1 MAERISEKPIAG
13 IETPAQTPSRLMLAT
28 NPLPADIRV
37 SDARL
42 PATYEQAK
50 AALAQCSRIDE
61 CQEWANKAEALA
73 SYARQADDDTLRKL
87 ADRIQGRAVR
97 RCGELLKQYQ
107 TGPQG
112 GRPKENGDGAGPVSQ
127 AQAGAD
133 AGMSERQIKTAA
145 RVANVP
151 TEQFETAVESDE
163 PPTVTALAE
172 MGKQSRPVPAAA
184 APPATAPA
192 GFKQATHLIGVV
204 RDFAAFCQQND
215 PVVVAGLLTKSEI
228 HDVRSF
234 VGVIDGWLDR
244 FVVTLPPDAQ
254 S

>member
-1 MAERISEKPIAG
+1 
-13 IETPAQTPSRLMLAT
+13 MLAT
-28 NPLPADIRV
+28 NPLPAHIRV

-50 AALAQCSRIDE
+50 TALAQCSRIDE

-87 ADRIQGRAVR
+87 ADRIQARAVR
-97 RCGELLKQYQ
+97 RCGELLKQFNAPGARTDQ
-107 TGPQG
+107 QPD
-112 GRPKENGDGAGPVSQ
+112 DGTVNRLTQKQAAEAAGLT
-127 AQAGAD
+127 
-133 AGMSERQIKTAA
+133 ERQRVTAV
-145 RVANVP
+145 RVSNVP
-151 TEQFETAVESDE
+151 AGQFEKAVESDK

-184 APPATAPA
+184 PSPAREPSSPPATMLPASAAAPPITAPA

-204 RDFAAFCQQND
+204 RDFAAFCQKND
-215 PVVVAGLLTKSEI
+215 PVLVAGGLMQSEA
-228 HDVRSF
+228 HEVRNF

-244 FVVTLPPDAQ
+244 FVVTLAPDAQ